1 MAAPCPHRGGFYRSP
16 ATGADLPKPPAC
28 AYRWHMSEPATRKVS
43 PKNVLIDAVLTGA
56 AFVLFFRLAEPHV
69 PSEDPFQ
76 IKLWSGYCAACMT
89 GVFWLAWQMLK
100 AVYRHQREAARAR
113 Q

>member
-1 MAAPCPHRGGFYRSP
+1 
-16 ATGADLPKPPAC
+16 
-28 AYRWHMSEPATRKVS
+28 MSETATRKVS

-56 AFVLFFRLAEPHV
+56 AFVIFFRLAAPHV

-76 IKLWSGYCAACMT
+76 IKLWSGYCAACMS

-100 AVYRHQREAARAR
+100 AVYRHQRETARAG